1 MKTSNP
7 ILTYALMLIWAGI
20 TLMSVAGLESNDV
33 APLAQTGEKQHRN
46 QIQPSNRSD
55 YHRQLL
61 GLPPFLN

>member
-1 MKTSNP
+1 MKTTNP

-20 TLMSVAGLESNDV
+20 TLMSVARIETNETVSPANEM
-33 APLAQTGEKQHRN
+33 ARQQRN
-46 QIQPSNRSD
+46 EISASNRSD